1 MQIPTHWA
9 EGRARRRE
17 AGRQLTVRRWGWS
30 DDSPS
35 AAQAH
40 ADQRAA
46 DALERLWQAPDAEP
60 RREPR
65 VAYNGAEGQPIR
77 EEVLQRVGAEVIT
90 RNAYGAECLNSP
102 SLFMAD
108 IDHGDGRL
116 GAKAWAVSLLLA
128 LLAYAI
134 ARVGGLGGWSWPIA
148 IATALLVP
156 EPLEMLWR
164 RVGEP
169 QGRQR
174 RDLRRVERF
183 AAQHPDWRLRLYQ
196 TPAGLRLLAV
206 HAAMDPTSP
215 AVASAF
221 ADLNSDPVYVRMC
234 QRQRCFRAR
243 LSAKPWR
250 MGLGRSRPA
259 RQVAWPL
266 TPEQQ
271 ARRAPWQARYDALSP
286 GFAACR
292 FLREFGNAAMDPALQ
307 PALQLHDERSRALR
321 TDLPLA

>member
-1 MQIPTHWA
+1 MQIPVHWA
-9 EGRARRRE
+9 EGRARRRQQ
-17 AGRQLTVRRWGWS
+17 GRQLTVRRWGWS
-30 DDSPS
+30 DDSPA
-35 AAQAH
+35 AAQLH

-46 DALERLWQAPDAEP
+46 EALERLWQEPGVEP

-77 EEVLQRVGAEVIT
+77 EEVLLRAGGEVIT

-116 GAKAWAVSLLLA
+116 GWPAWAASLLLA
-128 LLAYAI
+128 LLIYAA
-134 ARVGGLGGWSWPIA
+134 ARQLQLDAWSWPLA
-148 IATALLVP
+148 ILPALLLP
-156 EPLEMLWR
+156 AAIESLWR
-164 RVGEP
+164 RAG
-169 QGRQR
+169 GAGWRQR
-174 RDLRRVERF
+174 RDLQRVARF
-183 AAQHPDWRLRLYQ
+183 AQRHPDWRLRLYQ

-206 HAAMDPTSP
+206 HAPMDPGSA
-215 AVASAF
+215 AVAAAF
-221 ADLNSDPVYVRMC
+221 AELGSDPLYVRMC

-250 MGLGRSRPA
+250 MGLGQSRPA
-259 RQVAWPL
+259 HRVAWPL
-266 TPEQQ
+266 TPQQQ
-271 ARRAPWQARYDALSP
+271 ARRAPWQARYDALSH

-292 FLREFGNAAMDPALQ
+292 FLREFGNAAVDPALQ

-321 TDLPLA
+321 SDLPLA